1 MDRFFHLWT
10 AKEALMKATGRGM
23 SLPPDKILVTI
34 RDGTPSTVTSLETKE
49 THSVTPGP
57 GATILATVYLPAI

>member
-1 MDRFFHLWT
+1 MDRVFHLWT

-34 RDGTPSTVTSLETKE
+34 RDGTPSTATSLETKE
-49 THSVTPGP
+49 THPVTTRPGP
-57 GATILATVYLPAI
+57 GSTILATVLT